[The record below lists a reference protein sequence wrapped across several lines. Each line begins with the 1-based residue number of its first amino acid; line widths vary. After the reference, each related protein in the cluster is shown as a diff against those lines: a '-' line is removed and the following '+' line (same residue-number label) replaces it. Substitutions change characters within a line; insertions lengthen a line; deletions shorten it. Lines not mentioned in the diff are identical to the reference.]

1 MTFFRDE
8 VTEDRVASREQ
19 LCLTPGGR
27 GGAARSPRGNAPRS
41 QERESTWGVKAFQK
55 MIFCSEKEDYFSKK
69 KKVDVKIKEKE
80 T

>member
-19 LCLTPGGR
+19 LCLTPGGP
-27 GGAARSPRGNAPRS
+27 GSTARSPRGNAPRS

-55 MIFCSEKEDYFSKK
+55 MIFAPKKKTIFLK